1 MANHYMTVVQA
12 VYKQNKKRLFF
23 YEKTVRRQL
32 RQNKSA
38 VISSPSLAGQKV
50 NPVQA
55 VLLARVHSSLRL
67 PKTFCFSDIMKFA
80 PPYSGGTAPV
90 FHRTS
95 LLGPFGHLYC
105 TILTFML

>member
-1 MANHYMTVVQA
+1 M
-12 VYKQNKKRLFF
+12 KRRF
-23 YEKTVRRQL
+23 EGSCQPVTGH
-32 RQNKSA
+32 A
-38 VISSPSLAGQKV
+38 VISSPSLAGQEMV
-50 NPVQA
+50 SIQA
-55 VLLARVHSSLRL
+55 VLLTWVHRSLRL

-105 TILTFML
+105 TILTFVL